1 MHTTLRSITPIALAA
16 VAAFGSS
23 AAFAQSSVTV
33 YGRVDLSLAQQADAV
48 GNKEVRNGSGSRLGF
63 RGTEDLGDG
72 LKAVFQIEHRF
83 NADEGT
89 QSNTTRFWEGKAI
102 VGLEGGFGRVTLGRE
117 ENPAYTYSQAVADPW
132 GTDTVAGNGS
142 IVAGRIGSTRYSNTV
157 NYRFSANGFTVGAQI
172 AEADGN
178 TPTGGVAENKPYSL
192 GAAWA
197 SGPFVVGVGFENP
210 ADEDDQWATVNG
222 SYNFGIVKVGAF
234 FGAGRN
240 VDDQKHRAYLVS
252 LTAPISQGELR
263 ASWGQLK
270 NTTTDVIKDRQ
281 LSVGYHYALSK
292 RTTVYADVTRESRDD
307 MADNLKTTG
316 YDVGIK
322 HNF

>member
-1 MHTTLRSITPIALAA
+1 MNHPLRSLAPIALAA
-16 VAAFGSS
+16 LAAFSGS
-23 AAFAQSSVTV
+23 AAFAQSTVTV
-33 YGRVDLSLAQQADAV
+33 YGRVDLSLAQQADAID
-48 GNKEVRNGSGSRLGF
+48 NKEVRNGSGSRLGF

-89 QSNTTRFWEGKAI
+89 QSNATRFWEGKAI
-102 VGLEGGFGRVTLGRE
+102 VGLEGAFGRVTLGRE
-117 ENPAYTYSQAVADPW
+117 ENPAYTFSQAVADPW
-132 GTDTVAGNGS
+132 GTDTVASNGS
-142 IVAGRIGSTRYSNTV
+142 IVSGRIGSTRYSNTV
-157 NYRFSANGFTVGAQI
+157 NYRFSASGFTVGAQI

-178 TPTGGVAENKPYSL
+178 APSGGVAENKPYSL

-210 ADEDDQWATVNG
+210 ADEDDHWATVNG
-222 SYNFGIVKVGAF
+222 SYNFGMVKVGAF
-234 FGAGRN
+234 FGTGRN
-240 VDDQKHRAYLVS
+240 GDDQKQRAYLVS
-252 LTAPISQGELR
+252 ATAPIAQGELR

-270 NTTTDVIKDRQ
+270 NSTTDVIRDRQ

-292 RTTVYADVTRESRDD
+292 RTTVYADVTRENRDD

-316 YDVGIK
+316 YDIGIK